1 MNNNNTEI
9 LKVSG
14 KNLDIFFQN
23 LITNDINYLKKQKS
37 VYACILSPQ
46 GKFLNDF
53 FIIEKD
59 KSFYIEI
66 NKSEIDEFSNILKKY
81 DLRKTLDI
89 KIQHKLQTIVLLE
102 KDFMHMSKKFQNK
115 KEKEEAL
122 FETFS
127 DPRADN
133 FFVRCWINKIFL
145 SRCKYFLE
153 DNYKKKIEIERIKRH
168 IPNSEID
175 LEKNKSFI
183 LNYGF
188 DSINAISFDKGCY
201 VGQENTARQKYRG
214 TKKYSMKLLKRID
227 GDFPDFNSEL
237 RYLDKKIGIMK
248 SSRGDFGLALIKN
261 DILNKNKEYQVSSL
275 KFLVS

>member
-133 FFVRCWINKIFL
+133 FFVRCWINKVFL
-145 SRCKYFLE
+145 SRCEYFLE
-153 DNYKKKIEIERIKRH
+153 DSYKKKIEIERIKRH
-168 IPNSEID
+168 IPDSEID

-188 DSINAISFDKGCY
+188 ENINAISFEKGCY

-214 TKKYSMKLLKRID
+214 TKKYSLRLLRRIE
-227 GDFPDFNSEL
+227 GDFPNFNSEL
-237 RYLDKKIGIMK
+237 RYLDRKIGIMK
-248 SSRGDFGLALIKN
+248 SSIGDFGLALIKN
-261 DILNKNKEYQVSSL
+261 DILNKNNEYQIFSL
-275 KFLVS
+275 KFTIS

>member
-1 MNNNNTEI
+1 MNNNNTKV

-23 LITNDINYLKKQKS
+23 LITNDVNYLKKQKS
-37 VYACILSPQ
+37 VYTCLLSPQ

-53 FIIEKD
+53 FIIKKD
-59 KSFYIEI
+59 ESYYIEI
-66 NKSEIDEFSNILKKY
+66 NKSEIDEFSYVLKKY

-89 KIQHKLQTIVLLE
+89 RIQDKLQTLVFLK
-102 KDFMHMSKKFQNK
+102 KDFLNMSKKFQDK
-115 KEKEEAL
+115 KEKKEAL

-127 DPRADN
+127 DPRADD
-133 FFVRCWINKIFL
+133 FFVRCWINKVFL

-153 DNYKKKIEIERIKRH
+153 DSYKKKIEIERIKRH
-168 IPNSEID
+168 IPDSEID

-188 DSINAISFDKGCY
+188 ENINAISFDKGCY

-214 TKKYSMKLLKRID
+214 TKKYSLRLLRRIE
-227 GDFPDFNSEL
+227 GDFPNFNSEL
-237 RYLDKKIGIMK
+237 RYLDRKIGIMK
-248 SSRGDFGLALIKN
+248 SSIGDFGLALIKN
-261 DILNKNKEYQVSSL
+261 DILNKNNEYQIFSL
-275 KFLVS
+275 KFTIS

>member
-1 MNNNNTEI
+1 MNNNNTKV

-23 LITNDINYLKKQKS
+23 LITNDVNYLKKQKS
-37 VYACILSPQ
+37 VYTCLLSPQ

-53 FIIEKD
+53 FIIKKD
-59 KSFYIEI
+59 ESYYIEI
-66 NKSEIDEFSNILKKY
+66 NKSEIDEFSYVLKKY

-89 KIQHKLQTIVLLE
+89 RIQDKLQTLVFLK
-102 KDFMHMSKKFQNK
+102 KDFLNMSKKFQDK
-115 KEKEEAL
+115 KEKKEAL

-133 FFVRCWINKIFL
+133 FFVRCWINKMFL

-153 DNYKKKIEIERIKRH
+153 DNYKEKIEIERIKRH

-214 TKKYSMKLLKRID
+214 TKKYSMKLLKRIE

-261 DILNKNKEYQVSSL
+261 DILNKNNEYQVSSL
-275 KFLVS
+275 KFLIS